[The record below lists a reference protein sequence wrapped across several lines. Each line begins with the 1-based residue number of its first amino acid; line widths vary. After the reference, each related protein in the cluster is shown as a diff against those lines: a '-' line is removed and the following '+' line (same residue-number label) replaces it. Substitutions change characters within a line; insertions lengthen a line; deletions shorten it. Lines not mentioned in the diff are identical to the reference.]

1 MKTEIPTFE
10 QMAAIKSVR
19 ASAHE
24 VVAAT
29 NRLHAELL
37 RVLPRGTR
45 VKVFGWKGTV
55 ESYYMPLEGELSVRP
70 DDMTQ
75 TSGYLLGPKDSGC
88 VMVHVDRV
96 ELIEDEVD

>member
-1 MKTEIPTFE
+1 MKTEIPTYK
-10 QMAAIKSVR
+10 QLSSIRDLRAA
-19 ASAHE
+19 AHE
-24 VVAAT
+24 VTAAE

-37 RVLPRGTR
+37 RTLPRGTR

-55 ESYYMPLEGELSVRP
+55 ETYYMPLDGQILVRP

-75 TSGYLLGPKDSGC
+75 TSGYLMGPKDSGC

-96 ELIEDEVD
+96 ELMEDEVD